1 MQLNEF
7 RILFDIV
14 LIIFLVFLNGFFVA
28 SEFAIVKVRST
39 RIAQLTEQGNVRAQT
54 AQKLILNLDAYL
66 SATQLGITLASLGLG
81 YVGEPALAKILE
93 PVLHF
98 FHLPSTL
105 VHVLSF
111 SFAFA
116 FITFLHIVLG
126 EMAPKSIAIR
136 QAETTTLWIARPLH
150 FFFVLFKP
158 AIWIL
163 NRSANFI
170 LKMFGV
176 KLEPDHQQ
184 AHTEEEIRMLV
195 EQSHRSGI
203 IDQTELSLLDNI
215 FDFTDRVGREV
226 MVPRIKMV
234 CLYAHEPFAKNLEV
248 INETHYTRFPLCG
261 RDKDDILGI
270 VHIRDI
276 YEKLAMGKV
285 PDLQEIVRP
294 AVLVPETMEIKDI
307 LRTLQ
312 KHRTEMA
319 IVVDEYGGT
328 SGLVTMED
336 IIEEIVGEI
345 QDEFDDERPFFQ
357 QKGNET
363 SIDARLLIEE
373 VNDFFQL
380 DIEDENNDTIG
391 GWIFSQLQ
399 AVPKVGAEVSY
410 KNYLFIVQEM
420 DQRSITR
427 ILVKPIEQKQ
437 P

>member
-1 MQLNEF
+1 MNEF